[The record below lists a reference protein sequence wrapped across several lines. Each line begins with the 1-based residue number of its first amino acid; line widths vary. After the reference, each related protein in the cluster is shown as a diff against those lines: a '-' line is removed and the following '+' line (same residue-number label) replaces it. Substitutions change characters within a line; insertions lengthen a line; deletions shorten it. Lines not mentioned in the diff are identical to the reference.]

1 LRFTRWALDPKNRD
15 EFVAMTAKAM
25 KVPSENLAPYIYTA
39 KDLYKD
45 PHGLP
50 NMTALQANID
60 LLHELG
66 FFPSSFKVVDYADLS
81 LIKEADARLAK

>member
-1 LRFTRWALDPKNRD
+1 
-15 EFVAMTAKAM
+15 M